1 MIKLIHA
8 LCIKLPL
15 DSQYEIVIA
24 YACSE
29 EMELF

>member
-1 MIKLIHA
+1 MIKLIHV
-8 LCIKLPL
+8 LCIKLLL

-29 EMELF
+29 ETELF